1 MKRVRKFA
9 ISIFLGLTL
18 VTPVAA
24 MKLAS
29 IQADLHGF
37 LDARYGQRLQSDP
50 YEDEQSLSEA
60 RLQLELSRMGDWAT
74 LQLKTDL
81 YYDDVVDQD
90 DIDLEDGSGWLDL
103 REANLIFSPHD
114 QVDVKFG
121 RQILTWGTGDLLF
134 INDLFPKDWQSF
146 FSGRDVDYL
155 KAPSDAIFV
164 SFFPEWANID
174 LVYTPRFDADRFIR
188 GERLS
193 YWNPAL
199 NRLAGEDAV
208 IKVDRPDDWCS
219 DDEWSLRVSRNFDGY
234 ELEFYGYDGYWKSP
248 AGFDPASGKA
258 TFPRLR
264 VFGASLRGTLGK
276 GIASLEAGY
285 YDSLDDSNGKDPLLP
300 NSEWRGLVGYEQE
313 VVRDVTAGFQYYVEA
328 LQKYDRYRDSLASTA
343 TARDEF
349 RQVVTTRLTW
359 QLLNQNLML
368 SLFNF
373 WSPSD
378 QDGYL
383 RPALTYKI
391 TDAWQVTAGANLFW
405 GEDNH
410 TFFGQFT
417 NNNNLYTGLRYSF

>member
-1 MKRVRKFA
+1 MRLTRTLTISLLLSLIMVAPTKA
-9 ISIFLGLTL
+9 IDL
-18 VTPVAA
+18 AA
-24 MKLAS
+24 

-50 YEDEQSLSEA
+50 HQDQQSLGET

-90 DIDLEDGSGWLDL
+90 NVDLEDGSGWLDL
-103 REANLIFSPHD
+103 REANLLFSPHS
-114 QVDVKFG
+114 QADVKLG

-155 KAPSDAIFV
+155 KAPSDAVLV

-174 LVYTPRFDADRFIR
+174 VVYTPRFDADRYIS
-188 GERLS
+188 GERIS
-193 YWNPAL
+193 YWNPSL
-199 NRLAGEDAV
+199 NRHSGNDAV
-208 IKVDRPDDWCS
+208 ISVDLPDDWFS
-219 DDEWSLRVSRNFDGY
+219 DDEWSMRISRNLAGY
-234 ELEFYGYDGYWKSP
+234 ELGLYGYDGYWKSP
-248 AGFDPASGKA
+248 VGFDPPSGKA

-264 VFGASLRGTLGK
+264 VLGASLRGNLGQ

-285 YDSLDDSNGKDPLLP
+285 YDSLDDSDGTDPLLP

-313 VVRDVTAGFQYYVEA
+313 VMRNLTAGFQYYLEVMQE
-328 LQKYDRYRDSLASTA
+328 YDRYRDSLEPTA

-349 RQVVTTRLTW
+349 RHVVTTRLTW

-383 RPALTYKI
+383 RPVAEYKL
-391 TDAWQVTAGANLFW
+391 TDAWQVTAGANLFY
-405 GEDNH
+405 GEDDH
-410 TFFGQFT
+410 TFFGQFS
-417 NNNNLYTGLRYSF
+417 NNNNLYAGLRYSF